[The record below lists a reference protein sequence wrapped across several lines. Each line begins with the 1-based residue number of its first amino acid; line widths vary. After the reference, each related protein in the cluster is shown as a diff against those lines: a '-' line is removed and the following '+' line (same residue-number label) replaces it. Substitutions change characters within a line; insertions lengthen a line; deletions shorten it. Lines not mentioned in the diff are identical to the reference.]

1 MYNILALQ
9 FRNQLRFPLR
19 LPGLRAGSHLVLVSL
34 LIALL
39 GLRGRQTAA
48 PLQIHLDLRHL
59 LVLRVVT
66 NGHQGLHVPVC

>member
-19 LPGLRAGSHLVLVSL
+19 LPGLRAGSHLVLASPLV
-34 LIALL
+34 ALL
-39 GLRGRQTAA
+39 GLRGHQTASSI
-48 PLQIHLDLRHL
+48 QIHLDLRQL
-59 LVLRVVT
+59 LVLHVVT